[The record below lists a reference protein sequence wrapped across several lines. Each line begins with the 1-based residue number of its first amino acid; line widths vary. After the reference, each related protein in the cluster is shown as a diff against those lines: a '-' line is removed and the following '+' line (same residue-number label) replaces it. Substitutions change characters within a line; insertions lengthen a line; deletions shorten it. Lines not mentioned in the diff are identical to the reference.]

1 MSTQQPHGKVA
12 PILALIGSLLLL
24 AGILWGVTAGQ
35 GLTRV
40 VPETAGVIRV
50 EGDTVVPVTEGEIQ
64 VVYAPAGVVPTCDVY
79 GPTDAVPNLALEGFY
94 TFPLDNVTYESIG
107 KMGGPG
113 ELTGDY
119 IIVCG
124 EGDGVVVG
132 PPLDVRNDVG
142 AVRAFIG
149 AVIVGGTGAVLLLA
163 GGVMW
168 LMGRRA
174 AEGRGQPAGQE

>member
-1 MSTQQPHGKVA
+1 MSTLQPHGKVA

-40 VPETAGVIRV
+40 VPEAAGVIRV
-50 EGDTVVPVTEGEIQ
+50 DGDTVVPVTDGEIQ

-79 GPTDAVPNLALEGFY
+79 GPTDAVPNLALEGFF
-94 TFPLDNVTYESIG
+94 TFPLNDVTYESIG

-113 ELTGDY
+113 ELSGDY
-119 IIVCG
+119 IIVCQ
-124 EGDGVVVG
+124 EGDGVVVA

-142 AVRAFIG
+142 AVRALIG
-149 AVIVGGTGAVLLLA
+149 AIILGGTGAVLMVT

-168 LMGRRA
+168 LMARRA
-174 AEGRGQPAGQE
+174 ASAQYQAA

>member
-1 MSTQQPHGKVA
+1 MSTQPHGKVA

-35 GLTRV
+35 ELTR
-40 VPETAGVIRV
+40 
-50 EGDTVVPVTEGEIQ
+50 
-64 VVYAPAGVVPTCDVY
+64 VVPTCDVY

-149 AVIVGGTGAVLLLA
+149 AVIVGGTGAVLLVA

>member
-1 MSTQQPHGKVA
+1 MSSAQPHGRVA
-12 PILALIGSLLLL
+12 PILASLGSLLLL
-24 AGILWGVTAGQ
+24 AGVLWGVAAGQ

-40 VPETAGVIRV
+40 VPEAAGVIRV
-50 EGDTVVPVTEGEIQ
+50 DGDTVVPVTDGEIQ
-64 VVYAPAGVVPTCDVY
+64 VVYAPEGVVPTCDVF
-79 GPTDAVPNLALEGFY
+79 GPTDAVPNLALEGTY

-119 IIVCG
+119 IIVCQ
-124 EGDGVVVG
+124 EGDGVVVA

-142 AVRAFIG
+142 AVRSLLG
-149 AVIVGGTGAVLLLA
+149 AITVSGTGLVLLVA

-168 LMGRRA
+168 LMARRA
-174 AEGRGQPAGQE
+174 AEGQSRPA